1 VQIKAF
7 DLFVAINVLVVAV
20 FVWVVLSTRHQREPV
35 ARSVNRLRAWFF
47 GILTGGL
54 VLALVLMFPR
64 MPYPKGSQKPD
75 RIVYAVGM
83 QFSWGISNQ
92 PIKNPDEWREM
103 TYAPPVKIPVGSLV
117 EFRVTSFDVNHSFAV
132 FTPSGHLMGQVQ
144 AMPGYVNH
152 LRLRF
157 TKPGTYWVFCLE
169 LCGMGHH
176 RMRGEFEVVP
186 RASSTASTSAIT
198 RESHG
203 GS

>member
-1 VQIKAF
+1 
-7 DLFVAINVLVVAV
+7 
-20 FVWVVLSTRHQREPV
+20 
-35 ARSVNRLRAWFF
+35 
-47 GILTGGL
+47 
-54 VLALVLMFPR
+54 MFPR

-92 PIKNPDEWREM
+92 PIKNADEWREM
-103 TYAPPVKIPVGSLV
+103 TYAPPVKIPVGALV

-198 RESHG
+198 REAHG

>member
-1 VQIKAF
+1 MQIKAF
-7 DLFVAINVLVVAV
+7 DLFVAINILVVGV
-20 FVWVVLSTRHQREPV
+20 FLWVILSTRRPHEPNLK
-35 ARSVNRLRAWFF
+35 AANRLRTVFF
-47 GILTGGL
+47 VVLTGGL
-54 VLALVLMFPR
+54 VVAFVLMFPR

-75 RIVYAVGM
+75 QIVYAVGM
-83 QFSWGISNQ
+83 QFSWGISSQ
-92 PIKNPDEWREM
+92 PIKNKDQWQES

-132 FTPSGHLMGQVQ
+132 YSPSGHLLGQVQ
-144 AMPGYVNH
+144 AMPGYVNR

-186 RASSTASTSAIT
+186 RTTNASKAPAPK
-198 RESHG
+198 REAHA